1 MFSLLCNVK
10 ITRRQEMCFI
20 LDDDGTLKWSGRTT
34 HAAITFLIDEGESS
48 FELDAGD
55 CEERLLLTARRV

>member
-1 MFSLLCNVK
+1 MFTLLCNVL

-20 LDDDGTLKWSGRTT
+20 LNDNGDLAYSGREV
-34 HAAITFLIDEGESS
+34 HAAITFLIDEGEHT

-55 CEERLLLTARRV
+55 GIEKLHLTARKV